1 MCRFLLLNINHL
13 HYNSAVFYLII
24 FQSFMSEQTID
35 LKKRRFLTKATSVV
49 GAVGVG
55 FVAWPFLST
64 WKPSAKTKAAG
75 APIDIDIS
83 KLEVGQLVR
92 VLWRKKPVWIFMRD
106 EKALDA
112 LNSDGLIKSLDDPDG
127 TGNSKNQ
134 QPSYV
139 TSNFRSIKNKE
150 SVAVI
155 VGVCTHLGCSPTY
168 RPEPGAADL
177 GGDSWKGGFYCPCH
191 GSKFDL
197 AGRVYAGVPA
207 PTNLVIPP
215 YRYVSDSLI
224 RIGVDPEIT

>member
-1 MCRFLLLNINHL
+1 
-13 HYNSAVFYLII
+13 
-24 FQSFMSEQTID
+24 MSEQTID
-35 LKKRRFLTKATSVV
+35 LKKRRFLTQATSVV

-64 WKPSAKTKAAG
+64 WKPTARAKAAG
-75 APIDIDIS
+75 VPVDVDIS
-83 KLEVGQLVR
+83 KLETGQLVR
-92 VLWRKKPVWIFMRD
+92 VLWRKKPVWIFKRD
-106 EKALDA
+106 AETL
-112 LNSDGLIKSLDDPDG
+112 KSLESESLLKVLTDPEG
-127 TGNSKNQ
+127 SGNSKNQ
-134 QPSYV
+134 QPKYV
-139 TSNFRSIKNKE
+139 TPNYRSIEGKE
-150 SVAVI
+150 ELAVI

-215 YRYVSDSLI
+215 YRFVSDTLI
-224 RIGVDPEIT
+224 RIGVDPVTS

>member
-1 MCRFLLLNINHL
+1 
-13 HYNSAVFYLII
+13 
-24 FQSFMSEQTID
+24 MSEQKIE
-35 LKKRRFLTKATSVV
+35 LKKRSFLTNATSVV

-83 KLEVGQLVR
+83 KLEAGQLVR